1 MVNKLYKYKLLILIV
16 IYFHFMKPLIYDF
29 KLIKVFFF
37 GFMVWLNFY
46 TFVKLLY
53 YFKHEYFSFTKAL

>member
-1 MVNKLYKYKLLILIV
+1 
-16 IYFHFMKPLIYDF
+16 MKPLIYDF